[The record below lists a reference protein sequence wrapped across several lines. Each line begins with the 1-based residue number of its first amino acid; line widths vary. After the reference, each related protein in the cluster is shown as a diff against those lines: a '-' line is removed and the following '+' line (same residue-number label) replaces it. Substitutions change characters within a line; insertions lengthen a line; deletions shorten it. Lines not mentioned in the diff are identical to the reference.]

1 LKSYHRQKVGSLIVV
16 ILQVEELIGKFAKKG
31 ATPSQIG
38 VMLRDSHG
46 VPQVNGITGSKVLRI
61 LKKNGKTCCHLT
73 SHDVLQRTSSK
84 LQDCFHHA

>member
-1 LKSYHRQKVGSLIVV
+1 MIA
-16 ILQVEELIGKFAKKG
+16 KFAKKG

-61 LKKNGKTCCHLT
+61 LKKNGESLGVWTQSAHIAAQPHTMHMYLLVIPFKIW
-73 SHDVLQRTSSK
+73 
-84 LQDCFHHA
+84 